1 MYIVPSS
8 AAFLYCRY
16 SASTYSTTSARLAL
30 SSSRSICVGHDH
42 DALAC
47 RSRALHPALTT
58 TQMFA
63 KREIDDDSIF
73 NVGNEGGTNLD
84 GISRLFNNML
94 PFIDLERVDTHE
106 TYKPYMS
113 EDLLSRQI
121 TDSYIEHDSFDADRA
136 KINESVRA
144 WDFVMTYIPVVNP
157 ILAYFTYPMV
167 VMSWTDLV
175 LLISNKNWMP
185 ADGGAYQAEIITPA
199 VNGIVLPAI
208 SILFAT
214 LISQTVTT
222 LRQRQIDLRTCL
234 NLEAC
239 ELRNLESLVDSFAE
253 SIEKNNLR
261 RVLVEYTVRIINESA
276 AEDEDTKIVPG
287 KSEMNDFFSTL
298 NQMSANKDIRTEPT
312 LLSEAYGSVA
322 RLNSQRSTRVSALQA
337 TFPAMHYLVLCTLAS
352 SICLSFLLETNQ
364 KALIFL
370 ADTELRVLWTILI
383 GAFSALSAICYD
395 LLHPF
400 RGNYQIMMS
409 VPQFYNIRDSL
420 LGKEEMQ
427 KKLMEVSMGSSMK

>member
-1 MYIVPSS
+1 MYIVPPS

-16 SASTYSTTSARLAL
+16 SATTCSTTRAHVAL
-30 SSSRSICVGHDH
+30 SSRPICVGHDH

-73 NVGNEGGTNLD
+73 NVENEGGTNLD
-84 GISRLFNNML
+84 SISRLFSNVW
-94 PFIDLERVDTHE
+94 PFVDLERVGAHE

-121 TDSYIEHDSFDADRA
+121 TDSYIEHDSFDADQA
-136 KINESVRA
+136 KINESVWA

-175 LLISNKNWMP
+175 LFISNKNWMP

-261 RVLVEYTVRIINESA
+261 RVLVKYTIRIINESA

-298 NQMSANKDIRTEPT
+298 NQMSANKDVRTEPT